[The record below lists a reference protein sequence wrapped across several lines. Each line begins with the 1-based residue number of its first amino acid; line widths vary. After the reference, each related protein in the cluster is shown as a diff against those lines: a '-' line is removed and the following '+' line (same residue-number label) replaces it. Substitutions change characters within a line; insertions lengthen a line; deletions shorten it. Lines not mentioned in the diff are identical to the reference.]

1 MTLPIKDTKEIV
13 IEGETY
19 TALVADVVSA
29 SISAIQLFYDR
40 ERCRILTGFFPLP
53 TTCVEKRNAF
63 DAAR

>member
-40 ERCRILTGFFPLP
+40 ERCRSLP
-53 TTCVEKRNAF
+53 ASFLYRLLV
-63 DAAR
+63 